1 MNKYVKTTRIAER
14 LNAVELLT
22 IREDEHDYREQ
33 VEITAESICRHRAER
48 PIILISG
55 PSGAGKST
63 AARLLERYLD
73 ERGVQ
78 THTLSLDD
86 YYGTLTPEQEEQ
98 MQKRQLNLESP
109 DLLDKELLSEHLQ
122 AIRENR
128 PIEVPHFDF
137 ATHKR
142 LPDTHTLLRKP
153 DELVILEGTHALNPD
168 VTGDS
173 DDFTSRLYI
182 SVRTRIRDAADH
194 EMHPMKIRLLRRML
208 RDRQFR
214 GRDVERTLSMLE
226 SVQHGEDVYIMPY
239 KYRST
244 DDINTFL
251 SYELSVYKPMLYDTL
266 KDMTEA
272 NPVLSDLVQVMSE
285 LPSISPENVPADS
298 VVREFIGGSQIEY

>member
-14 LNAVELLT
+14 LNAVELDT
-22 IREDEHDYREQ
+22 IREDEFEYREQ

-244 DDINTFL
+244 YDINTFL

>member
-1 MNKYVKTTRIAER
+1 MKKSVTTTQIAER
-14 LNAVELLT
+14 LNTMEQEA
-22 IREDEHDYREQ
+22 IREAEYNYREQ
-33 VEITAESICRHRAER
+33 VEITAESIYRHRQQR

-63 AARLLERYLD
+63 VARLLERYLD
-73 ERGVQ
+73 ERGVE

-86 YYGTLTPEQEEQ
+86 YYATLSPEQEEL

-109 DLLDKELLSEHLQ
+109 DLLDKALLTEHLQ
-122 AIRENR
+122 AIREYR

-137 ATHKR
+137 ATHRR
-142 LPDTHTLLRKP
+142 LDDTRTLLCHP
-153 DELVILEGTHALNPD
+153 GELVILEGTHALNPD

-173 DDFTSRLYI
+173 DDFTARMYI
-182 SVRTRIRDAADH
+182 SVRTRMQTADGH

-208 RDRQFR
+208 RDRQYR
-214 GRDVERTLSMLE
+214 GRDIEHTLAILE

-244 DDINTFL
+244 YDVNTFF
-251 SYELSVYKPMLYDTL
+251 SYELSVYKPMLFEPL
-266 KDMTEA
+266 KALTERY
-272 NPVLSDLVQVMSE
+272 PVLDDVVKMMQE
-285 LPSISPENVPADS
+285 LPAITPDNVPADS

>member
-1 MNKYVKTTRIAER
+1 MNKYVKTSRVSER
-14 LNAVELLT
+14 LNAVELDT
-22 IREDEHDYREQ
+22 IREDEHEYREQ

-63 AARLLERYLD
+63 TARLLERYLD
-73 ERGVQ
+73 ERGVE

-98 MQKRQLNLESP
+98 LTRRQLNLESP
-109 DLLDKELLSEHLQ
+109 DLLDKALIAEHLQ
-122 AIRENR
+122 AIRECR

-137 ATHKR
+137 ATHR
-142 LPDTHTLLRKP
+142 RREETRTLQRKP

-173 DDFTSRLYI
+173 DEFTSRVYI
-182 SVRTRIRDAADH
+182 SVRTRMQTADGH

-208 RDRQFR
+208 RDRQYR
-214 GRDVERTLSMLE
+214 GRDVEHTLSMLD

-244 DDINTFL
+244 YDINTFL
-251 SYELSVYKPMLYDTL
+251 SYELSVYKPMLYDDL
-266 KDMTEA
+266 QALTETY
-272 NPVLSDLVQVMSE
+272 PVLDDVVRVMQE
-285 LPSISPENVPADS
+285 LPAITPDNVPADS